1 MEAKHFSIYF
11 HVCQPDT
18 KEFNC
23 LIQNV
28 KRIPEGSTSWKR
40 TRCQEDVNSSSI
52 VCWRKGSISGCWF
65 CELVPKC
72 FVKKGCTWS
81 AWEAKLCLWKE
92 LGTHAV
98 ISLVSKRPDS
108 YFQFA
113 FLSGI
118 SRKKTRRFTHSSLTG
133 PCWFGLCSM
142 QQGSCKS
149 PNLPLNLQS
158 DRRDELCMKMMVDL
172 CLAYSRPDCA
182 TNSQYDMTSHLN
194 SLGLIHF
201 TTGMSLLPI

>member
-11 HVCQPDT
+11 HVCQQDT

-28 KRIPEGSTSWKR
+28 KKIPEGSTSWKR

-108 YFQFA
+108 YLQFA

-118 SRKKTRRFTHSSLTG
+118 STKKNRKKHI
-133 PCWFGLCSM
+133 PCWLGPVGLVCAPCSKAPVKA
-142 QQGSCKS
+142 Q
-149 PNLPLNLQS
+149 
-158 DRRDELCMKMMVDL
+158 
-172 CLAYSRPDCA
+172 
-182 TNSQYDMTSHLN
+182 TSHL
-194 SLGLIHF
+194 IF
-201 TTGMSLLPI
+201 RVTGEMSFAWRWWWTCAWHTPGQTVPQIPNMTWQVI